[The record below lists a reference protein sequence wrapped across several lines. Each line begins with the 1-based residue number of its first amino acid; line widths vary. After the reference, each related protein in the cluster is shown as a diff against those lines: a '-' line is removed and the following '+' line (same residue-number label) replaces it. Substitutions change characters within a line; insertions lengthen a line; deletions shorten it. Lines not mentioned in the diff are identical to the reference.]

1 MLPIYDAITFESRIM
16 KGGRTRPII
25 VTVRNEE
32 RKLKQYVV
40 KLYSEVEVQNNL
52 SIARDVLTVALADEF
67 DLLSPSPAYIRFT
80 KPFLQTLSEDLQEEI
95 KQKRAYLNFGCEY
108 LSGVNNFG
116 KNISKNTLELLTGID
131 TVFAFDN
138 LVRNFDRRFTEKT
151 NLLLLNHDIY
161 LIDHEYCLSIELE
174 HFKDLETQ
182 NWTYFYKN
190 HVFYPFLLSH
200 NKQTKSEYF
209 SDFEELLKRLNV
221 NKINSY
227 VAQLEELN
235 FPMPDIEILKFYLQH
250 TKQNSYKFVTLLK
263 GIIQ

>member
-1 MLPIYDAITFESRIM
+1 LLPIYDAIAFESRIM

-25 VTVRNEE
+25 VMVRDEE

-80 KPFLQTLSEDLQEEI
+80 KDFLQTLSEDLQEEI
-95 KQKRAYLNFGCEY
+95 KQKKAYLNFGCEY
-108 LSGVNNFG
+108 LLGANNFG
-116 KNISKNTLELLTGID
+116 KNISKNTLEGLLRID

-138 LVRNFDRRFTEKT
+138 LVRNFDRRFIEKT

-174 HFKDLETQ
+174 HIDDLETQ
-182 NWTYFYKN
+182 NWSYQYRN
-190 HVFYPFLLSH
+190 HVFFPHLSSH
-200 NKQTKSEYF
+200 SKQTKSEYF
-209 SDFEELLKRLNV
+209 NEFEELLKWLNV

-227 VAQLEELN
+227 VSQLEELN
-235 FPMPDIEILKFYLQH
+235 FPMPDIEILKTYLQH

-263 GIIQ
+263 GILQ

>member
-25 VTVRNEE
+25 VTIRNEE
-32 RKLKQYVV
+32 WKLKQYVV
-40 KLYSEVEVQNNL
+40 KLYSKNDVEQGLTV
-52 SIARDVLTVALADEF
+52 ARDVLTVALADEF
-67 DLLSPSPAYIRFT
+67 DLLTPSPAYIRFS
-80 KPFLQTLSEDLQEEI
+80 KAFLQTLSEDLQEEI
-95 KQKRAYLNFGCEY
+95 KQKNAYLNFGCEY
-108 LSGVNNFG
+108 LPGVNNFG
-116 KNISKNTLELLTGID
+116 KNISKNTLEGLMGID

-174 HFKDLETQ
+174 HIEDLETQ
-182 NWTYFYKN
+182 NWRYFYQN
-190 HVFYPFLLSH
+190 HVFFPFLSSH
-200 NKQTKSEYF
+200 SKQTKSDYF

-221 NKINSY
+221 NKINPY
-227 VAQLEELN
+227 VLQLERLN
-235 FPMPDIEILKFYLQH
+235 FPMPDIEILKIYLQH

-263 GIIQ
+263 GILQ

>member
-1 MLPIYDAITFESRIM
+1 MLPIYDAIAFESRIM

-32 RKLKQYVV
+32 GKLKQYVV
-40 KLYSEVEVQNNL
+40 KLYSKNDVQQGFTV
-52 SIARDVLTVALADEF
+52 ARDVLTVALADEF
-67 DLLSPSPAYIRFT
+67 ELLSPSPAYIRFN
-80 KPFLQTLSEDLQEEI
+80 KAFIQTLSEDLQQEI
-95 KQKRAYLNFGCEY
+95 KQKNAYLNFGCEY
-108 LSGVNNFG
+108 LKGVNNFG
-116 KNISKNTLELLTGID
+116 KNISKNTLEGLWGID

-138 LVRNFDRRFTEKT
+138 LVRNFDRRFVEKT

-190 HVFYPFLLSH
+190 HVFYPFLSSH
-200 NKQTKSEYF
+200 SKQTKSEYF
-209 SDFEELLKRLNV
+209 NDFEELLKRLNV
-221 NKINSY
+221 NKIDSY
-227 VAQLEELN
+227 VSQLEELN

-263 GIIQ
+263 GILQ

>member
-32 RKLKQYVV
+32 GKLKQYVV
-40 KLYSEVEVQNNL
+40 KLYSHKDVQENMTV
-52 SIARDVLTVALADEF
+52 ARDVLTVALAQEF
-67 DLLSPSPAYIRFT
+67 DLLTPSPAYIRFN
-80 KPFLQTLSEDLQEEI
+80 KAFLQTLSEDLQQEI
-95 KQKRAYLNFGCEY
+95 KQKNAYLNFGCEF
-108 LSGVNNFG
+108 LSGANNFG
-116 KNISKNTLELLTGID
+116 KNIPRNTLEGLTGID

-138 LVRNFDRRFTEKT
+138 LVRNFDRRFIEKT

-161 LIDHEYCLSIELE
+161 LIDHEYCLSIGLE

-190 HVFYPFLLSH
+190 HVFYPFLLGH

-209 SDFEELLKRLNV
+209 NDFEELLKRLNV
-221 NKINSY
+221 NEINSY
-227 VAQLEELN
+227 VLQLEQLN
-235 FPMPDIEILKFYLQH
+235 FTMPDIEILKFYLQH

-263 GIIQ
+263 GILQ